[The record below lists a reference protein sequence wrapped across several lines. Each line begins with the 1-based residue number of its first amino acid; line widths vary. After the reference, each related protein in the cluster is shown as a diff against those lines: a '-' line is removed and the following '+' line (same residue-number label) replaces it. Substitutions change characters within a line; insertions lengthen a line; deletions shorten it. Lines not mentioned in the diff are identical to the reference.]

1 MLTDNTIL
9 VLAISGVLIML
20 ALVQIYLAARHDRA
34 VTAAG
39 PIEELAVYEKRL
51 LGKTAADGRS

>member
-9 VLAISGVLIML
+9 ALGTAGVLILL
-20 ALVQIYLAARHDRA
+20 ALVQHFFAARHDRA

-39 PIEELAVYEKRL
+39 PIEELSVYEER
-51 LGKTAADGRS
+51 